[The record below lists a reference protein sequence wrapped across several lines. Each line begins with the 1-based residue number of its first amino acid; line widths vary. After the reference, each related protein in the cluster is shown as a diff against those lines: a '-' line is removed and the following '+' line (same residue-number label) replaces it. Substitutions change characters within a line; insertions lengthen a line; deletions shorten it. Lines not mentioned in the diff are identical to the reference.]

1 MLADMPVNADAVT
14 CEVRPY
20 KESLFVDA
28 QKDKSVGLPKG
39 AISRKCS
46 SAREGW
52 WVMTTPD
59 SGGTEACVLYVFGV
73 DPKTGLYN
81 RQKLTGVA
89 KSLKGGACPPVDQS
103 AQGFPGKDWFFLS
116 DNVPLENAHRVKQR
130 VESGGLAFLIE
141 EKRQRKDGKPGLDFG
156 NSPLG
161 VYSISA
167 APPLACR
174 TKDSFFQERF
184 AACYKAVIYNK
195 TVRGDW
201 AVHIGLRKNGEYK
214 FIESSKGVK

>member
-1 MLADMPVNADAVT
+1 MLADMPVNADAVQ

-28 QKDKSVGLPKG
+28 RKDKSVGLPKG

-73 DPKTGLYN
+73 DPKTSLYN
-81 RQKLTGVA
+81 QQKLTGVA
-89 KSLKGGACPPVDQS
+89 KSLKGGACPAVDHS

-116 DNVPLENAHRVKQR
+116 DNVPLPNAHRVDAKI
-130 VESGGLAFLIE
+130 EADGLAFVKKE
-141 EKRQRKDGKPGLDFG
+141 NKVAGLG
-156 NSPLG
+156 NTPIR
-161 VYSISA
+161 VYSISD
-167 APPLACR
+167 APPPECR
-174 TKDSFFQERF
+174 RTNKMFPERY
-184 AACYKAVIYNK
+184 AACYRAQIYNQAI
-195 TVRGDW
+195 RGGW
-201 AVHIGLRKNGEYK
+201 TMHVALRKGGEYIL
-214 FIESSKGVK
+214 IESNRAAQ